1 MQILDSTQTV
11 QNSSIRT
18 TTSNDNALGRHRA
31 NQAPLRQPNASK
43 NNTDQDFAT
52 SAMLVKNAVTFVAG
66 IAFSI
71 VLTAL

>member
-11 QNSSIRT
+11 QTHPFAQQLQT
-18 TTSNDNALGRHRA
+18 TTRSGACA
-31 NQAPLRQPNASK
+31 NPAPLRQPNAGY
-43 NNTDQDFAT
+43 NTDQDFAT
-52 SAMLVKNAVTFVAG
+52 SAMLVKNAVTFAAG

>member
-11 QNSSIRT
+11 QTHPFPQQLQT
-18 TTSNDNALGRHRA
+18 TTRSGAK
-31 NQAPLRQPNASK
+31 LRQPSATVPAK
-43 NNTDQDFAT
+43 RRLKNTDQDFAT
-52 SAMLVKNAVTFVAG
+52 SAMLVKNAVTFAAG